1 MFEKLACLISSRLLR
16 LSVRTF
22 HSGEL
27 TSMTQKVAV
36 ITGSH
41 KGLGYAIARQ
51 LAQQENIQVVLTSR
65 QEQDGLAAQQRLSN
79 ENIQVDF
86 HPLDVT
92 NDTSVQQFTTWLQQ
106 TYGKVDILVNNA
118 GVNPTIQPQESSLLT
133 VQLETM
139 LAALT
144 TNVLAVARI
153 TQALMPLMKAQNYGR
168 IVNVSTEMASL
179 SLMGSDYYPLAPS
192 YRLSKIGLNGLTALW
207 AKELQGTNILVNSYS
222 PGWMQ
227 TDMGGSNAPF
237 TADQGAETAIYLATL
252 PEGGA
257 QGKFFAEMRKFG
269 GAVALAW

>member
-1 MFEKLACLISSRLLR
+1 
-16 LSVRTF
+16 
-22 HSGEL
+22 
-27 TSMTQKVAV
+27 MTQKVAV

-41 KGLGYAIARQ
+41 KGLGYAIARR
-51 LAQQENIQVVLTSR
+51 LAQQENMQVILTSR
-65 QEQDGLAAQQRLSN
+65 QEQDGLAAQQRLAD
-79 ENIQVDF
+79 ETIQVDF

-92 NDTSVQQFTTWLQQ
+92 SDASVQQFTTWVQQ
-106 TYGKVDILVNNA
+106 AYGKVDILINNA
-118 GVNPTIQPQESSLLT
+118 GVNPTMQPEEASLLT
-133 VQLETM
+133 VQIETM
-139 LAALT
+139 LATLN

-179 SLMGSDYYPLAPS
+179 TSMGSDYYPLAPS
-192 YRLSKIGLNGLTALW
+192 YRLSKVGLNGLTALW
-207 AKELQGTNILVNSYS
+207 AKELQGTNILVNAYS
-222 PGWMQ
+222 PGWVQ

-237 TADQGAETAIYLATL
+237 TADEGAETAVYLATL

>member
-1 MFEKLACLISSRLLR
+1 M
-16 LSVRTF
+16 
-22 HSGEL
+22 
-27 TSMTQKVAV
+27 SMTQKIAA

-51 LAQQENIQVVLTSR
+51 LAQQENVGVVLTSR
-65 QEQDGLAAQQRLSN
+65 QEQDGLAAQQRLFQ
-79 ENIQVDF
+79 ENIQVNF

-92 NDTSVQQFTTWLQQ
+92 SDVSVQQFTTWVQQ
-106 TYGKVDILVNNA
+106 TYGRVDILVNNA
-118 GVNPTIQPQESSLLT
+118 GVNPTMQPEESSLLT
-133 VQLETM
+133 AQIETM
-139 LAALT
+139 LATLT

-153 TQALMPLMKAQNYGR
+153 TQALVPLMKAQNYGR

-179 SLMGSDYYPLAPS
+179 TSMGSDYYPLAPS
-192 YRLSKIGLNGLTALW
+192 YRLSKSALNALTVLW
-207 AKELQGTNILVNSYS
+207 AKELQGTNILVNAYS

-237 TADQGAETAIYLATL
+237 TANEGAETAVYLATL

-269 GAVALAW
+269 GAVALPW

>member
-1 MFEKLACLISSRLLR
+1 
-16 LSVRTF
+16 
-22 HSGEL
+22 
-27 TSMTQKVAV
+27 MTQKIAA

-51 LAQQENIQVVLTSR
+51 LAQQENVGVVLTSR
-65 QEQDGLAAQQRLSN
+65 QEQDGLAAQQRLFQ
-79 ENIQVDF
+79 ENIQVNF

-92 NDTSVQQFTTWLQQ
+92 SDVSVQQFTTWVQQ
-106 TYGKVDILVNNA
+106 TYGRVDILVNNA
-118 GVNPTIQPQESSLLT
+118 GVNPTMQPEESSLLT
-133 VQLETM
+133 AQIETM
-139 LAALT
+139 LATLT

-153 TQALMPLMKAQNYGR
+153 TQALVPLMKAQNYGR

-179 SLMGSDYYPLAPS
+179 TSMGSDYYPLAPS
-192 YRLSKIGLNGLTALW
+192 YRLSKSALNALTVLW
-207 AKELQGTNILVNSYS
+207 AKELQGTNILVNAYS

-237 TADQGAETAIYLATL
+237 TANEGAETAVYLATL

-269 GAVALAW
+269 GAVALPW